1 MKKKEYYAEEMEKST
16 EEKMK
21 ALNYQKYYTAGSII
35 LMFLVLVVMYLVLG
49 N

>member
-16 EEKMK
+16 KEKIK
-21 ALNYQKYYTAGSII
+21 ALNYQKYYTAGSVI
-35 LMFLVLVVMYLVLG
+35 LMFLVLVIMYLVLG